1 MTEEQLN
8 KGYKLTEQIASLEA
22 MATQIMRT
30 KDYMEVEV
38 PDLPEDK
45 VQEWKEMNRDFFME
59 QAERLKKEFAEL

>member
-8 KGYKLTEQIASLEA
+8 KGYKLTEQITSLEA